1 MNSSVTFNSLPEVL
15 SYGISLSKA
24 SKNIIVGRSFEKL
37 SAESALCAGL
47 LKGGTNVIL
56 MGKSIK
62 PELFMASSLYE
73 DALCVYIQDGSFL
86 KIDTEERGGLP
97 LTNKTQELLCES
109 TDTIHAAEG
118 FITDGSVLKNIYLN
132 DLKKILPEK
141 SPFKIT
147 VSSSSG
153 FSESFCSEK
162 SSDEIIIQLSPDG
175 TKASIYS
182 DKSGFISYSQLILL
196 CCLEHFEQ
204 GHDVA
209 LPYDFSF
216 SADKIACEY
225 GEKVHRYVSSG
236 YGVSDKEA
244 RSTAVSQRFTSDGM
258 FLALNAVRILTEKKM
273 PLKNMGDII
282 PESHCLKKYIS
293 VDCKKIDGFLNS
305 QRGTSTPDGT
315 SFSEKNGR
323 VLMRPSDSGN
333 GLWLNVE
340 SFSMETAE
348 EICGKIEEKL
358 RKFQA

>member
-86 KIDTEERGGLP
+86 KIDTEEKGGLP

-141 SPFKIT
+141 L
-147 VSSSSG
+147 
-153 FSESFCSEK
+153 
-162 SSDEIIIQLSPDG
+162 LS
-175 TKASIYS
+175 A
-182 DKSGFISYSQLILL
+182 
-196 CCLEHFEQ
+196 H
-204 GHDVA
+204 
-209 LPYDFSF
+209 
-216 SADKIACEY
+216 
-225 GEKVHRYVSSG
+225 HR
-236 YGVSDKEA
+236 
-244 RSTAVSQRFTSDGM
+244 
-258 FLALNAVRILTEKKM
+258 
-273 PLKNMGDII
+273 
-282 PESHCLKKYIS
+282 
-293 VDCKKIDGFLNS
+293 GFLNPS
-305 QRGTSTPDGT
+305 AQ
-315 SFSEKNGR
+315 KNPR
-323 VLMRPSDSGN
+323 TKS
-333 GLWLNVE
+333 
-340 SFSMETAE
+340 
-348 EICGKIEEKL
+348 
-358 RKFQA
+358 